1 MPYISLHV
9 TKLYHISYLGMCS
22 FEAADICGYQNS
34 YDTTDKFNWL
44 RSNGPTTSIGTGPV
58 ADHTYGTV
66 YGKIYF
72 HNLVRTRSLHLKFLV
87 YDFKNH
93 NRLTVLQARTGKKK
107 TIGL

>member
-1 MPYISLHV
+1 
-9 TKLYHISYLGMCS
+9 MCS

-66 YGKIYF
+66 YGKI
-72 HNLVRTRSLHLKFLV
+72 
-87 YDFKNH
+87 
-93 NRLTVLQARTGKKK
+93 
-107 TIGL
+107 

>member
-1 MPYISLHV
+1 
-9 TKLYHISYLGMCS
+9 MCS

-72 HNLVRTRSLHLKFLV
+72 QNQKYTSKIFCLWF
-87 YDFKNH
+87 
-93 NRLTVLQARTGKKK
+93 
-107 TIGL
+107 